1 MHDKEYRVLMERLW
15 EWEKINARN
24 QMVRND
30 VGMREARSGSMSFN
44 NGIKGYED
52 YGHIRKNS
60 A

>member
-1 MHDKEYRVLMERLW
+1 MERLW

-24 QMVRND
+24 EMVRND
-30 VGMREARSGSMSFN
+30 INMREGRSGSVSIN
-44 NGIKGYED
+44 NETKGYGN

>member
-1 MHDKEYRVLMERLW
+1 MERLW

-24 QMVRND
+24 EMVRND
-30 VGMREARSGSMSFN
+30 VSMREGMSGSIN
-44 NGIKGYED
+44 NVTKGYGN